1 MMCELD
7 LLEVFYWGLQNLS
20 QIEIIISS
28 LNSLYFLLNYSKNY
42 QLTSDDT
49 NLIAEKMKKNGILKQ
64 LEKLQYESN
73 KEIYERSYIL
83 IDNFFTTIDEEF

>member
-1 MMCELD
+1 MCELD

-64 LEKLQYESN
+64 LEKLQYENN

>member
-1 MMCELD
+1 MCELD